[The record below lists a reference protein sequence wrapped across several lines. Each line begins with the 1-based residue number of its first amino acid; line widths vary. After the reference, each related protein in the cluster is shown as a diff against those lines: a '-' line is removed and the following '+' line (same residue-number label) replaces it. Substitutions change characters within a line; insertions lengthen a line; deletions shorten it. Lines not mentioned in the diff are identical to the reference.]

1 MIAPVSQV
9 RPPSWLACYSF
20 SARKRF
26 PGTGAHRRPV
36 VASAGMAS
44 PPVHEDIANILFS
57 QQDIQSRV
65 AEMGRELSQT
75 YRDRQP
81 LVLGVQAKVP
91 PLSHACQGQS
101 LSNILKLL

>member
-36 VASAGMAS
+36 VASARHGLSTSARR
-44 PPVHEDIANILFS
+44 HS
-57 QQDIQSRV
+57 QHPFFTARYSVKGGRDGQRV
-65 AEMGRELSQT
+65 EPDLPGQAAAG
-75 YRDRQP
+75 
-81 LVLGVQAKVP
+81 LG
-91 PLSHACQGQS
+91 GTG
-101 LSNILKLL
+101 